1 MSKDTEK
8 SPKNK
13 EMTFWEHTAE
23 LANRLKIVLYTLIA
37 STIIMMILPAN
48 PSVFTDPFQS
58 YSPLVSVILRTI
70 KAQVLP
76 ENVELIG
83 LEITNPI
90 ELYVVASFFFGLA
103 VTAPVFAYQIF
114 RFVDPAL
121 YPHERRE
128 IYPLL
133 GAFLL
138 LFLSG
143 LIFGYVV
150 LVPYAISAV
159 LPFFTAV
166 GAKPVISVNDFYYT
180 VFFLTLLT
188 GFTFTFP
195 VFLVLLVKYG
205 IMGTK
210 VLTKNR
216 KYLYFAVL
224 ILVFVIT
231 PGEGGL
237 ANLMLFI
244 PLIILLEGGIFFAR
258 RYEKKGEIH
267 RLPWFTE
274 ETKCKFCGKAMP
286 SNVTFCPNCGKS
298 GK

>member
-1 MSKDTEK
+1 MPNDTAK
-8 SPKNK
+8 NKNK

-23 LANRLKIVLYTLIA
+23 LANRLKIVLYTLIV
-37 STIIMMILPAN
+37 STVLMMILPAN
-48 PSVFTDPFQS
+48 LSFFNDPLQF
-58 YSPLVSVILRTI
+58 YDPLVSAILRTI
-70 KAQVLP
+70 KEQVLP
-76 ENVELIG
+76 KNVELIG

-90 ELYVVASFFFGLA
+90 ELYVMASFFFGLA

-133 GAFLL
+133 GSFLL

-143 LIFGYVV
+143 LIFGYMI

-159 LPFFTAV
+159 LPFFAAV
-166 GAKPVISVNDFYYT
+166 GAKPVIVVTDFYYT

-205 IMGTK
+205 IMGTR

-224 ILVFVIT
+224 IIVFIIT

-237 ANLMLFI
+237 ANFMLFI
-244 PLIILLEGGIFFAR
+244 PLVVLLETGIFFAR
-258 RYEKKGEIH
+258 RYEKKGEI
-267 RLPWFTE
+267 RRPPWFAE
-274 ETKCKFCGKAMP
+274 ETKCKFCGKSMP
-286 SNVTFCPNCGKS
+286 TNVTFCPSCGKS